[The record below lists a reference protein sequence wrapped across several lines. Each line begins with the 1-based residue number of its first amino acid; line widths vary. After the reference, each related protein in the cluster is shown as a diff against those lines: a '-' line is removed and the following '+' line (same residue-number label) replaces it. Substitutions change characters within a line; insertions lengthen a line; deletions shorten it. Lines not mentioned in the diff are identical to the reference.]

1 MCPQSKDTIRFEKP
15 FPYFQCNGAIT
26 FPMDCR
32 YHVAEAALTQEVA
45 ILVDVLKFDGLS
57 VTANYLKGEC
67 FDVFG

>member
-1 MCPQSKDTIRFEKP
+1 
-15 FPYFQCNGAIT
+15 
-26 FPMDCR
+26 MDCR

-57 VTANYLKGEC
+57 VTANYLKGEY